1 MLSEN
6 SINLDD
12 FGSGKNFLLK
22 ELSLGKNPIILR
34 SKNKNVA
41 IVQNIDEY
49 EKQKKLLLM
58 LKLLVQGEKDVE
70 LGKVKEQSAVFNRL
84 SNKLKK
90 HNEK

>member
-6 SINLDD
+6 SINIDD
-12 FGSGKNFLLK
+12 LGIGKSFLLK

-34 SKNKNVA
+34 NKNKNVA

-49 EKQKKLLLM
+49 EKQKRLLLM

-70 LGKVKEQSAVFNRL
+70 IGKVKEQSEVFDRL
-84 SNKLKK
+84 KNKFKK
-90 HNEK
+90 RNGK